1 MNKTIIPL
9 KVIKNMDIQSDRR
22 ALDRRTPE
30 DCYERNNVAD
40 LKDRL
45 ARVEQDLKNQKENF
59 TNFKLEDFNALK
71 IEVHGMRAEL
81 NSKIDTVLKTLSS
94 FKDEARENITKIN
107 ITMAKWMGSGAVVI
121 FLVEVVIKKF
131 I

>member
-1 MNKTIIPL
+1 MNKITPL
-9 KVIKNMDIQSDRR
+9 KVIPMDTQNDRR
-22 ALDRRTPE
+22 ALDRRSPE

-40 LKDRL
+40 IKDRL

-59 TNFKLEDFNALK
+59 TNFKVEDFNALK
-71 IEVHGMRAEL
+71 LEVHGMRSEL
-81 NSKIDTVLKTLSS
+81 NAKIDTVLKTLSS

-107 ITMAKWMGSGAVVI
+107 LTMAKWMGGGAVVI
-121 FLVEVVIKKF
+121 FLVEVIIKKL